1 MQQGLTLITD
11 HKYGA
16 DVKGQTL
23 SLTVLRSPVFA
34 HHIPQQLN
42 PEEEYLY
49 TEQGTQI
56 FQYSLIPHTG
66 GWRNT
71 RPAQRAS
78 ELLQPLAK
86 VAETYHPGEFPQSY
100 SGLAL
105 YEPNIILSALKKAHH
120 AEGYIL
126 RAYET
131 DGKYTAATIQA
142 PLFSGDIQVSFS
154 PYEVKTLLIRP
165 GLENCVQE
173 VSMTELPPE
182 HNIKE
187 HL

>member
-1 MQQGLTLITD
+1 M
-11 HKYGA
+11 
-16 DVKGQTL
+16 
-23 SLTVLRSPVFA
+23 
-34 HHIPQQLN
+34 
-42 PEEEYLY
+42 
-49 TEQGTQI
+49 
-56 FQYSLIPHTG
+56 
-66 GWRNT
+66 
-71 RPAQRAS
+71 
-78 ELLQPLAK
+78 
-86 VAETYHPGEFPQSY
+86 
-100 SGLAL
+100 
-105 YEPNIILSALKKAHH
+105 
-120 AEGYIL
+120 

-142 PLFSGDIQVSFS
+142 PLFSRDIQVRFS